1 MRIARIELENWMCF
15 RGRHVLDLPAS
26 AIAVVA
32 AYKEDGRRSNWGGKT
47 AFLEAIDWCLYGVH
61 RKRLDDAVITRG
73 EDRCEVFVVFDDGL
87 EVRRRRNRGKGKDAY
102 EFVVSFGDETW
113 EKKAAE
119 EEIERR
125 IGLTWE
131 EQRATVRF
139 QQGDTEALAGD
150 ESGKR
155 QKTLRRWF
163 RLDAFDR
170 MCTRARKLARDA
182 SAEAR
187 VLDERIRA
195 ETERLPEE
203 ISPEL
208 IEASVRAFSELEAK
222 LEDARKRAEEATLDQ
237 ERLRRLVRWE
247 ALVER
252 GTRLRGEVKEL
263 GAIIAASDA
272 AEDEVAIAAAAHLAA
287 KEELEAFGDVM
298 DGSWDR
304 ECPIT
309 HEECPAANQI
319 LADRDQAEHR
329 QVELRVAESSACQ
342 AWLGARSRS
351 EKARQ
356 QRRAVERVAADL
368 KALRDEA
375 KALKPD
381 VDAWRASA
389 SEGETL
395 LGANAR
401 SIARSQEARD
411 EADAMRGDV
420 EELRK
425 TVAERRR
432 VADAREAALTRLE
445 EMERERAAAL
455 KRSASCRV
463 AARALGPGGVPREI
477 AAARVALLE
486 ERANAL
492 LEGTGLSVEISWQRP
507 TQKLEPECGECGR
520 AYKGQRDKKCPDCGA
535 ERAPK
540 MSDDLEILVDDG
552 SGEIEDVRAK
562 SGGARVLIG
571 VAFRLAGG
579 AMLRE
584 LRRSPVAWASI
595 DEALGALDVANRDRL
610 VGTLTRMLGAVGLEQ
625 ALLVS
630 HDVGVLDSLPAK
642 IQIIRSESAGESRVS
657 MA

>member
-15 RGRHVLDLPAS
+15 RGRHELDLPAS

-32 AYKEDGRRSNWGGKT
+32 CYEEDGRRSNWGGKT
-47 AFLEAIDWCLYGVH
+47 AFLEGIDWCLYGVH
-61 RKRLDDAVITRG
+61 RKQLDDSVITRG
-73 EDRCEVFVVFDDGL
+73 EECCDFFVVFDDGL
-87 EVRRRRNRGKGKDAY
+87 EVRRRRTRGKGFV
-102 EFVVSFGDETW
+102 FVVSFGDETW

-119 EEIERR
+119 EELERR
-125 IGLTWE
+125 LGLTWE

-182 SAEAR
+182 AAEAR

-195 ETERLPEE
+195 ERERLPEE
-203 ISPEL
+203 QG
-208 IEASVRAFSELEAK
+208 EATLEAMDRIFAGQEEK
-222 LEDARKRAEEATLDQ
+222 LAAEEELAKEAGLDQ
-237 ERLRRLVRWE
+237 ERLRHLGRWDTIVARGKRLAE
-247 ALVER
+247 
-252 GTRLRGEVKEL
+252 EVKEL
-263 GAIIAASDA
+263 GDLVAASETADH
-272 AEDEVAIAAAAHLAA
+272 EVTKSLVFHLVA
-287 KEELEAFGDVM
+287 KEALDALGDVM

-309 HEECPAANQI
+309 CEECPVANQI
-319 LADRDQAEHR
+319 IADRDQVAHR
-329 QVELRVAESSACQ
+329 AGELREEESSARQ
-342 AWLGARSRS
+342 KLGGARSTAA
-351 EKARQ
+351 EARL
-356 QRRAVERVAADL
+356 RRKGAERVAADL
-368 KALRDEA
+368 KALRAEA
-375 KALKPD
+375 KALKPE
-381 VDAWRASA
+381 VDAFLEEAAKGETIADASA
-389 SEGETL
+389 R
-395 LGANAR
+395 AIVRA
-401 SIARSQEARD
+401 QDARD
-411 EADAMRGDV
+411 AVAKLRKEVA
-420 EELRK
+420 ELR
-425 TVAERRR
+425 AENVELGRR
-432 VADAREAALTRLE
+432 VDAREAALVRLAE
-445 EMERERAAAL
+445 LEAEHAAATQ
-455 KRSASCRV
+455 RASEARV

-477 AAARVALLE
+477 AAGRVLVLE
-486 ERANAL
+486 EKANVL
-492 LEGTGLSVEISWQRP
+492 LEGTGLSVEVSWQRP
-507 TQKLEPECGECGR
+507 TQKLAPECGECGHPFQ
-520 AYKGQRDKKCPDCGA
+520 GQRDKACPDCGA
-535 ERAPK
+535 ERGPK
-540 MSDDLEILVDDG
+540 LEDKLEILVDDG

-562 SGGARVLIG
+562 SGGARVLVG

-584 LRRSPVAWASI
+584 LRGSPVAWASI

-642 IQIIRSESAGESRVS
+642 IQIVRSESAGESRVS